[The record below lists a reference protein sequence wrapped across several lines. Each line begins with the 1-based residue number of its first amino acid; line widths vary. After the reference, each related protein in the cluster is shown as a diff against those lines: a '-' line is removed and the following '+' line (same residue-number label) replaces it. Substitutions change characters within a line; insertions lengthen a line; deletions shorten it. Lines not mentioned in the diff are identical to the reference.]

1 MRSLISCIGYLLIQN
16 SNAFYLQILAT
27 KGSCEDI
34 GNSVLSLGRAVPLHE
49 LVSSIANVSNQ
60 TVRDITD
67 KYTNNK
73 CPVISAVGPVENLT
87 DYVNIRTR
95 MYWARV

>member
-1 MRSLISCIGYLLIQN
+1 MTLFSISTEKKLKKIN
-16 SNAFYLQILAT
+16 SEITAS
-27 KGSCEDI
+27 KGLCEDI
-34 GNSVLSLGRAVPLHE
+34 GNSVLSIGRHTSLAE
-49 LVSSIANVSNQ
+49 LESAIAKVSNQ
-60 TVRDITD
+60 TVRDVTD

-73 CPVISAVGPVENLT
+73 CPVVSAVGPIEGLT

>member
-1 MRSLISCIGYLLIQN
+1 MLSVGRS
-16 SNAFYLQILAT
+16 
-27 KGSCEDI
+27 
-34 GNSVLSLGRAVPLHE
+34 VPLAE
-49 LVSSIANVSNQ
+49 TEAAIANVSNQ
-60 TVRDITD
+60 AIRDVTD

-73 CPVISAVGPVENLT
+73 CPVVSAVGPIEGLT

>member
-1 MRSLISCIGYLLIQN
+1 MIA
-16 SNAFYLQILAT
+16 SNH
-27 KGSCEDI
+27 
-34 GNSVLSLGRAVPLHE
+34 RVPLNE
-49 LVSSIANVSNQ
+49 LVRKIDTLSND
-60 TVRDITD
+60 TIREVTD

-73 CPVISAVGPVENLT
+73 CPVLSAVGPIEALP